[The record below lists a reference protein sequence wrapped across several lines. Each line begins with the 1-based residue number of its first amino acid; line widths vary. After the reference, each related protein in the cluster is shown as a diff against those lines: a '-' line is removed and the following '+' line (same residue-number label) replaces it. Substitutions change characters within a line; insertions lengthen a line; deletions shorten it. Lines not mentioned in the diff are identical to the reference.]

1 MRKLCPIFALLA
13 LSLECAVPVQALQA
27 FQLNTPVQQGAALS
41 SSNHLGGPERYLVAT
56 RGHANRAHRRSD
68 VRRRCLRL
76 SAAVEQSVSAVLQS
90 KRKQAWQLFASFV
103 RAVLCQAAV
112 ILAFFFFDP
121 GRVNAGLVYEGQ
133 SAGGVN
139 VVYMDKDW
147 HPVEFVG
154 DGDGAAAPHVTAYGR
169 GKEHEDVDLCASET
183 MTKQEKRLA
192 AIKREMAM
200 MKQQREEEMLRQ
212 PWFNADKAASMM
224 HQQSNGIPHGVKY
237 HAAVSESVPFATSY
251 ASASASDDVASMI
264 DDHAFREE
272 TRAMQGATERWARY
286 VSEDTTHEAVSAAYE
301 ATFGEEVRS
310 MGGGAVVAETIFRP
324 HVTMYTRGGGGER
337 MLAEPTPEAATPE
350 AQTPGAQTPEAAEKS
365 PSPSAAKEEQ
375 PRAQTPDFIRAM
387 GESAAPEA
395 APEAVAD
402 AAPHA
407 FQDPHISKAYSR
419 GDEAEHSGDH
429 KLATGTPPP
438 ESVELDL
445 SEEVQSPEPS
455 TEYLEN
461 EFAPGPTTRADYGS
475 NAHAHRRA
483 DGALIYTF
491 DSEPAQDSQPVEGQR
506 SGRLGLKI
514 ERMDS
519 QPSAECDS
527 DIPGLQTYTESVR
540 FLETYTGNPEFGGPE
555 ELAQRDASPP
565 AARDHAGVEQA
576 ADNFVSM
583 MLKLTLG
590 DRRPALVSSRACR
603 TCVHACQPTSRKNKT
618 KHKTK
623 NKNLRAPRRVCCVGA
638 GCCVAGHAAAAT
650 P

>member
-1 MRKLCPIFALLA
+1 MRRVSSHAALGTDDRVAWAPAAHASWLVSALARPSRLQAALDTTERHGIHSALRHARACRGGDRVRRVRRMRQQQCPR
-13 LSLECAVPVQALQA
+13 SVGSHSVLERLQEGGSSAAVPVYA
-27 FQLNTPVQQGAALS
+27 G
-41 SSNHLGGPERYLVAT
+41 
-56 RGHANRAHRRSD
+56 
-68 VRRRCLRL
+68 
-76 SAAVEQSVSAVLQS
+76 VE
-90 KRKQAWQLFASFV
+90 
-103 RAVLCQAAV
+103 
-112 ILAFFFFDP
+112 
-121 GRVNAGLVYEGQ
+121 
-133 SAGGVN
+133 
-139 VVYMDKDW
+139 
-147 HPVEFVG
+147 
-154 DGDGAAAPHVTAYGR
+154 
-169 GKEHEDVDLCASET
+169 
-183 MTKQEKRLA
+183 
-192 AIKREMAM
+192 
-200 MKQQREEEMLRQ
+200 
-212 PWFNADKAASMM
+212 
-224 HQQSNGIPHGVKY
+224 
-237 HAAVSESVPFATSY
+237 
-251 ASASASDDVASMI
+251 
-264 DDHAFREE
+264 
-272 TRAMQGATERWARY
+272 
-286 VSEDTTHEAVSAAYE
+286 
-301 ATFGEEVRS
+301 
-310 MGGGAVVAETIFRP
+310 
-324 HVTMYTRGGGGER
+324 
-337 MLAEPTPEAATPE
+337 
-350 AQTPGAQTPEAAEKS
+350 
-365 PSPSAAKEEQ
+365 
-375 PRAQTPDFIRAM
+375 
-387 GESAAPEA
+387 
-395 APEAVAD
+395 
-402 AAPHA
+402 
-407 FQDPHISKAYSR
+407 
-419 GDEAEHSGDH
+419 
-429 KLATGTPPP
+429 ATGTPPP

-506 SGRLGLKI
+506 SGRLGLAI

-638 GCCVAGHAAAAT
+638 WCCVAGHAAAAT